1 MEDFFAKKSDIE
13 NDEDSEEKFNNIN
26 NNIVDVKTK
35 MKPKNKIKSLVMP
48 PMDFVKAKQYLGIK
62 TSATME
68 VLLEYFCVLHHHKKS
83 F

>member
-13 NDEDSEEKFNNIN
+13 NDEDSKEKFNNIN

-35 MKPKNKIKSLVMP
+35 MKPKKNKIKSLVMP

-62 TSATME
+62 TSATIE
-68 VLLEYFCVLHHHKKS
+68 V
-83 F
+83 